1 MSQNILLVDDHQVFS
16 SSLKLLLNNNGY
28 TVTTVTNANDALKYL
43 KSVVFDLVLTDI
55 EMPGLTGVDFVQRI
69 FLMEQ
74 ELKNMPKIIVLTSFK
89 KISLF
94 KTLYTMGVNGYLSK
108 NVSSF
113 DLLTAI
119 KKVLN
124 NHNYYDQDIYANYLT
139 TTTDITVTLT
149 KREKDVLQHIL
160 EEKTTSEIATIL
172 NISPHTV
179 EGHRKNLL
187 QKTNSKNV
195 VGLIKYTLNNNL
207 FNTP

>member
-16 SSLKLLLNNNGY
+16 SSLKLLLSTNGY